1 VCAPPIITSI
11 KESPMPGVRALSL
24 SACLIPVT
32 WSTANAAPPPR
43 CGIWWD
49 RSLCPELRTKEDAAR
64 VWSTWTEAHGFTDPP
79 TPGTDIREHPEAMT
93 LAQWAKSDKL
103 EWGPVTHSDVAI
115 QAQFDRLGL
124 LTTIA
129 PLLREPSASALDPAD
144 FTSVVTTCFRS
155 EANSPKT
162 MKISAVGSPDAPQV
176 DMDDGSFGH
185 RVWLAATGDLNGD
198 GWQDWLIY
206 HGGRIHEGTL
216 GMVSSELLITRRGTG
231 PLIDISNQ
239 LPDPT
244 TGPGGLAA
252 WRAATSA
259 QPAWPEAKTRSFSG
273 TMLIEGKRLGITMTL
288 TCSNTLLTGSYR
300 YDHVGKE
307 IPLAGSVGA
316 RGSITLS
323 EFPGPSIGTAT
334 FRLEPRADGTW
345 SGQWD
350 DAAFDTEEDF
360 KQAKVTLKPTR

>member
-1 VCAPPIITSI
+1 
-11 KESPMPGVRALSL
+11 MPGVRALSL

-32 WSTANAAPPPR
+32 WSMANAAPPPR

-64 VWSTWTEAHGFTDPP
+64 IWSTWTAAHVMLTDPP
-79 TPGTDIREHPEAMT
+79 KPGTDVKEHPEAMT
-93 LAQWAKSDKL
+93 LAQWATSGWEPYSTFDL
-103 EWGPVTHSDVAI
+103 AA
-115 QAQFDRLGL
+115 QAWFDRLGL

-185 RVWLAATGDLNGD
+185 RVWLRATGDLNGD
-198 GWQDWLIY
+198 GWQDWLID
-206 HGGRIHEGTL
+206 HGGRAHGGTL
-216 GMVSSELLITRRGTG
+216 AISSVLLVTRRGTG

-259 QPAWPEAKTRSFSG
+259 QPAWPEAKARSFSG

-300 YDHVGKE
+300 YDHIGKE

-334 FRLEPRADGTW
+334 FRLEPRADGSW

>member
-1 VCAPPIITSI
+1 
-11 KESPMPGVRALSL
+11 MPGVRALSL

-64 VWSTWTEAHGFTDPP
+64 VWSTWTAAHVMLTDPP
-79 TPGTDIREHPEAMT
+79 KPGTDVKEHPEAMT
-93 LAQWAKSDKL
+93 LAQWATSGWEPYSTFDL
-103 EWGPVTHSDVAI
+103 AA
-115 QAQFDRLGL
+115 QAWFDRLGL

-129 PLLREPSASALDPAD
+129 PLLREPTASALDPAD
-144 FTSVVTTCFRS
+144 FTSVVTKCFRS
-155 EANSPKT
+155 EASSPKT

-198 GWQDWLIY
+198 GWQDWLID
-206 HGGRIHEGTL
+206 HGGRAHGGTL
-216 GMVSSELLITRRGTG
+216 GISSVLLVTRRGTG

-259 QPAWPEAKTRSFSG
+259 QPAWPEAKARSFSG

-300 YDHVGKE
+300 YDHVGKD

-316 RGSITLS
+316 RGSIMLS

-350 DAAFDTEEDF
+350 DAAFDTVGDF
-360 KQAKVTLKPTR
+360 KQAKVTLQPVR

>member
-1 VCAPPIITSI
+1 
-11 KESPMPGVRALSL
+11 MPGVRALSL

-32 WSTANAAPPPR
+32 WSTAIAAPPPR

-64 VWSTWTEAHGFTDPP
+64 VWSTWTAAHVMLTDPP
-79 TPGTDIREHPEAMT
+79 KPGTDVKEHPEAMT
-93 LAQWAKSDKL
+93 LAQWATSGWEPYSTFDL
-103 EWGPVTHSDVAI
+103 AA
-115 QAQFDRLGL
+115 QAWFDRLGL

-185 RVWLAATGDLNGD
+185 RVWLRATGDLNGD
-198 GWQDWLIY
+198 GWQDWLID
-206 HGGRIHEGTL
+206 HGGRAHGGTL
-216 GMVSSELLITRRGTG
+216 GISSVLLVTRRGTG

-244 TGPGGLAA
+244 TGPSGLAA

-259 QPAWPEAKTRSFSG
+259 QPAWPEAKARSFSG

-300 YDHVGKE
+300 YDHIGKE

-316 RGSITLS
+316 RGSIMLS
-323 EFPGPSIGTAT
+323 EYPGPSIGTAT

-350 DAAFDTEEDF
+350 DAAFDTVGDF
-360 KQAKVTLKPTR
+360 KQAKVTLQPIR